1 MRNILFVLLF
11 VLINF
16 VAKAQ
21 IKSFMYK
28 TPEAFPKEFSQVSY
42 EYMTWYNDNTDVMCY
57 NFTAIDNAVSTVI
70 KNNPNI
76 QDLDLL
82 TTLLSKPCKND
93 LEKARAYY
101 IWIINS
107 MVYDV
112 AIRDSYT
119 SAMRSNDNREAEA
132 IYCFKNRKGAC
143 LEMSSIFYTMCKRSG
158 VRSFIIGGFFKDV
171 NASND
176 GYQEVG
182 HAWNVFKYGERYFFL
197 DATFGLQTKYKSDVY
212 INTHFIINSNL
223 YKYLYT
229 PHDIYGNLSY
239 KFDGSIYST
248 EKDWRLFSKEYKNAN
263 RINDADWVEFNIV
276 LVIVDTDYKMKHSEW
291 LVFPVFGYENY
302 NLQNVKKWATNYK
315 TETVETNLGVCS
327 VDTFI
332 LLKEKEY
339 KKLKPLDRM
348 VYNKKAEEYLP
359 YWINYNKMMAD
370 KNKSNPELFQAYT
383 KDVKKFEYDFTYYK
397 IFKK

>member
-1 MRNILFVLLF
+1 MRNNIIILLF
-11 VLINF
+11 ILINF

-21 IKSFMYK
+21 NNSFFYK
-28 TPEAFPKEFSQVSY
+28 TPDAFPKEFSQVSY
-42 EYMTWYNDNTDVMCY
+42 EYMAWYNDNTEVMSY
-57 NFTAIDNAVSTVI
+57 NFSTVDNMVYLVM
-70 KNNPNI
+70 KSNPNI
-76 QDLDLL
+76 QDLNLL
-82 TTLLSKPCKND
+82 TSLLSKSCKND

-112 AIRDSYT
+112 SIRDSYT
-119 SAMRSNDNREAEA
+119 SAMRSDDNREAEA
-132 IYCFKNRKGAC
+132 IFCFKNRKGAC
-143 LEMSSIFYTMCKRSG
+143 VEMSSIFYTMCKKSG
-158 VRSFIIGGFFKDV
+158 VRAFTIGGFVKEV

-182 HAWNVFKYGERYFFL
+182 HAWNTFKYGDKYFFL
-197 DATFGLQTKYKSDVY
+197 DATFGLQTKYKSDVFK
-212 INTHFIINSNL
+212 NAHFIINSNL

-229 PHDIYGNLSY
+229 PHDIYANLSY

-248 EKDWRLFSKEYKNAN
+248 EKDWRLFSKEYKNTN
-263 RINDADWVEFNIV
+263 RINDADWIEFNKV
-276 LVIVDTDYKMKHSEW
+276 LMLVDTDYKMKHSDW
-291 LVFPVFGYENY
+291 LTFPVFGYENY
-302 NLQNVKKWATNYK
+302 NLSTIKKWAANYK
-315 TETVETNLGVCS
+315 TETVEVVLGVCS
-327 VDTFI
+327 VDTFT

-339 KKLKPLDRM
+339 KKLKSLDRM

-359 YWINYNKMMAD
+359 YWINYNKLMAD

-383 KDVKKFEYDFTYYK
+383 KEAKKFEYDFTYYK